1 MYIYI
6 LIKSENS
13 FDKVLVVKVLLK
25 WRTCRAYGISATWSD
40 TLYCLEMIIEDNCLK
55 TFFILL
61 ATHRCKFPAHLQQ
74 PTSTDCLTSLKSL
87 TYLICSHLKY
97 VALAISHLI
106 FFIYSIFTSTAC
118 LPSLTS
124 LSLSRGRLVLYLEA
138 ATLYRMKNVLL
149 GVILYTPFHIR
160 TIWKYKKKP
169 QVLPCHDLCCI
180 LRQTIL

>member
-1 MYIYI
+1 
-6 LIKSENS
+6 
-13 FDKVLVVKVLLK
+13 
-25 WRTCRAYGISATWSD
+25 
-40 TLYCLEMIIEDNCLK
+40 MIIEDNCLK

-124 LSLSRGRLVLYLEA
+124 LSLSRGRLVLYLETA
-138 ATLYRMKNVLL
+138 ILYIMKNILFA
-149 GVILYTPFHIR
+149 VILYKHHSIFGPFENI
-160 TIWKYKKKP
+160 KKT

>member
-1 MYIYI
+1 M
-6 LIKSENS
+6 
-13 FDKVLVVKVLLK
+13 LK
-25 WRTCRAYGISATWSD
+25 WRTCRAYGISATWSY

-124 LSLSRGRLVLYLEA
+124 LSLSRGRLVLYLETA
-138 ATLYRMKNVLL
+138 ILYIMKNILF
-149 GVILYTPFHIR
+149 GVILYTPFHIW
-160 TIWKYKKKP
+160 TIWKYKKTTSIAMP
-169 QVLPCHDLCCI
+169 WLVLYLEANHFVD
-180 LRQTIL
+180 QN